1 VQVTGFEVF
10 PVVCPPP
17 FRGGRQWL
25 FVRLDTDGGTRG
37 YGEMMLLGTG
47 FRLPVLATMM
57 ADIIEQ
63 AVIGH
68 DPYDIE
74 MLFDKIYGRAG
85 YSHYPELTKLGI
97 LSAIEM
103 ACWDIIGKDC
113 GQPVYKLL
121 GGQMR
126 DRVRTYTYIYDDAVS
141 GNTASRP
148 AGARTADRAPLSRE
162 VWLNPD
168 YAASRARHY
177 ADLGFTAIKVDP
189 FSLVLSH
196 DQSLGQNVP
205 LQFSLSAA
213 DTAERVIGAI
223 RDEVGTA
230 CDIIIGTHGQMTAAG
245 ALRIAQ
251 RLEKFDPL
259 WYEEPCP
266 PENMKALA
274 EVAQRTSIPIATGE
288 RLTTKFDFARLI
300 EHRAA
305 AIFNFDAGQV
315 GGILESKKIASMA
328 EAHYVQVA
336 PHVYGGPLIA
346 AAALQ
351 LSVCSP
357 NFLIMEAIERFD
369 GVHAQFVTS
378 SFEWHDGYLMPPR
391 APGLGFELREDVA
404 RSHAPHGPQPGTI
417 RSYLSARAEALGC
430 FSSTDA
436 AAPATRS
443 CTPHDEGLS
452 QVGLGNGCPVRAYT
466 SGMPE
471 SCFRRGTTSAR
482 LATSFPV
489 SR

>member
-1 VQVTGFEVF
+1 MKVTGFEVF

-17 FRGGRQWL
+17 FRGGRNWM
-25 FVRLDTDGGTRG
+25 FVRLDTDGGVHG

-47 FRLPVLATMM
+47 FRLPVLAAML
-57 ADIIEQ
+57 ADVIEQ

-68 DPYDIE
+68 DPYDTE
-74 MLFDKIYGRAG
+74 LLFDKVYGRAG
-85 YSHYPELTKLGI
+85 YSHYPELTKLGL

-121 GGQMR
+121 GGAAR
-126 DRVRTYTYIYDDAVS
+126 DRVRSYTYIYDDPAS
-141 GNTASRP
+141 SNT
-148 AGARTADRAPLSRE
+148 GARPDGGSPLSRD
-162 VWLNPD
+162 VWLDPA

-189 FSLVLSH
+189 FSLTMTD
-196 DQSLGQNVP
+196 DQSLGQTVP

-223 RDEVGTA
+223 RQEVGTA

-245 ALRIAQ
+245 ALRIAR

-266 PENMKALA
+266 PENMTALA
-274 EVAQRTSIPIATGE
+274 EVARRTTIPIATGE
-288 RLTTKFDFARLI
+288 RLTTKYDFARLI

-336 PHVYGGPLIA
+336 PHVYGGPFIA

-351 LSVCSP
+351 LSLCSP
-357 NFLIMEAIERFD
+357 NLLIMEGIERFD
-369 GVHAQFVTS
+369 GVHAQFVEPG
-378 SFEWHDGYLMPPR
+378 FEWRDGFLLPPR
-391 APGLGFELREDVA
+391 GPGLGFELREDVA
-404 RSHAPHGPQPGTI
+404 RSHAPTGPTPSTI
-417 RSYLSARAEALGC
+417 RSY
-430 FSSTDA
+430 
-436 AAPATRS
+436 
-443 CTPHDEGLS
+443 
-452 QVGLGNGCPVRAYT
+452 
-466 SGMPE
+466 
-471 SCFRRGTTSAR
+471 
-482 LATSFPV
+482 
-489 SR
+489 

>member
-1 VQVTGFEVF
+1 MKVTGFEVF

-17 FRGGRQWL
+17 FRGGRSWL
-25 FVRLDTDGGTRG
+25 FVRLDTDNGTRG
-37 YGEMMLLGTG
+37 YGEMMVLGAG
-47 FRLPVLATMM
+47 FRLPVLAVMM
-57 ADIIEQ
+57 ADVIEQ

-68 DPYDIE
+68 DPYDTE
-74 MLFDKIYGRAG
+74 MLFDTVYGRAG

-121 GGQMR
+121 GGAMR
-126 DRVRTYTYIYDDAVS
+126 DRVRTYTYIYDDPA
-141 GNTASRP
+141 ARP
-148 AGARTADRAPLSRE
+148 ASGTGRTADHGPLSRD
-162 VWLNPD
+162 VWLNPAH
-168 YAASRARHY
+168 AAARARHY
-177 ADLGFTAIKVDP
+177 LDQGFTAIKVDP
-189 FSLVLSH
+189 FSLVLTH

-205 LQFSLSAA
+205 LQFSLAAA

-251 RLEKFDPL
+251 RLERFDPL

-266 PENMKALA
+266 PENMAALA
-274 EVAQRTSIPIATGE
+274 EVARRTTIPIATGE
-288 RLTTKFDFARLI
+288 RLTTKFDFARLL

-315 GGILESKKIASMA
+315 GGITEAKKIASMA

-346 AAALQ
+346 AAALH
-351 LSVCSP
+351 LSLCSP

-369 GVHAQFVTS
+369 GVHAQFT
-378 SFEWHDGYLMPPR
+378 EERLDWQGGYLLPPR
-391 APGLGFELREDVA
+391 GPGLGFTLREDVA
-404 RSHAPHGPQPGTI
+404 RRHAPQGPQPGTI
-417 RSYLSARAEALGC
+417 RSY
-430 FSSTDA
+430 
-436 AAPATRS
+436 
-443 CTPHDEGLS
+443 
-452 QVGLGNGCPVRAYT
+452 
-466 SGMPE
+466 
-471 SCFRRGTTSAR
+471 
-482 LATSFPV
+482 
-489 SR
+489 

>member
-1 VQVTGFEVF
+1 MKVTGFEVF

-17 FRGGRQWL
+17 FRGGRSWL
-25 FVRLDTDGGTRG
+25 FVRLDTDSGVHG

-47 FRLPVLATMM
+47 FRLPVMALMM

-63 AVIGH
+63 AVVGH
-68 DPYDIE
+68 DPYDTE
-74 MLFDKIYGRAG
+74 LLFDKVYGRAG

-97 LSAIEM
+97 LSAIEL

-126 DRVRTYTYIYDDAVS
+126 DRVRTYTYIYDD
-141 GNTASRP
+141 P
-148 AGARTADRAPLSRE
+148 AARTGEGSPLSRN
-162 VWLNPD
+162 VWLDPA

-177 ADLGFTAIKVDP
+177 VDLGFTAIKVDP
-189 FSLVLSH
+189 FSLVLTD

-213 DTAERVIGAI
+213 DTAERVISAI

-230 CDIIIGTHGQMTAAG
+230 ADIIIGTHGQMTAAG
-245 ALRIAQ
+245 ALRIAE
-251 RLEKFDPL
+251 RLAKFDPL

-266 PENMKALA
+266 PENMQALA
-274 EVAQRTSIPIATGE
+274 EVARRTTIPIATGE

-305 AIFNFDAGQV
+305 AIFNFDVGQV
-315 GGILESKKIASMA
+315 GGILEAKKIASMA

-351 LSVCSP
+351 LSLCSP
-357 NFLIMEAIERFD
+357 NFLIMEGIERFD
-369 GVHAQFVTS
+369 GVHAEFVDVP
-378 SFEWHDGYLMPPR
+378 FEWHDGYLLPPS
-391 APGLGFELREDVA
+391 APGLGVNLREDVA
-404 RSHAPHGPQPGTI
+404 RSHAPQGPQPGTI
-417 RSYLSARAEALGC
+417 RSY
-430 FSSTDA
+430 
-436 AAPATRS
+436 
-443 CTPHDEGLS
+443 
-452 QVGLGNGCPVRAYT
+452 
-466 SGMPE
+466 
-471 SCFRRGTTSAR
+471 
-482 LATSFPV
+482 
-489 SR
+489 

>member
-1 VQVTGFEVF
+1 M
-10 PVVCPPP
+10 
-17 FRGGRQWL
+17 
-25 FVRLDTDGGTRG
+25 RLDTDSGVHG

-47 FRLPVLATMM
+47 FRLPVMAAMM
-57 ADIIEQ
+57 ADIIDQ
-63 AVIGH
+63 AVVGH
-68 DPYDIE
+68 DPYDTE
-74 MLFDKIYGRAG
+74 LLFDKVYGRAG

-126 DRVRTYTYIYDDAVS
+126 DRVRTYTYIYDD
-141 GNTASRP
+141 P
-148 AGARTADRAPLSRE
+148 AARTGAGSVSNHGVSNHGPLSRD
-162 VWLNPD
+162 VWLDPA

-177 ADLGFTAIKVDP
+177 VDLGFTAIKVDP
-189 FSLVLSH
+189 FSLVLTH
-196 DQSLGQNVP
+196 DQSLSQNVP

-230 CDIIIGTHGQMTAAG
+230 ADIIIGTHGQMTAAG

-266 PENMKALA
+266 PENMQALA
-274 EVAQRTSIPIATGE
+274 EVARRTTIPIATGE

-305 AIFNFDAGQV
+305 AIFNFDVGQV
-315 GGILESKKIASMA
+315 GGILEAKKIASMA

-351 LSVCSP
+351 LSLCSP
-357 NFLIMEAIERFD
+357 NFLIMEGIERFD
-369 GVHAQFVTS
+369 GVHAQFVDTP
-378 SFEWHDGYLMPPR
+378 FEWHDGYLLPPS
-391 APGLGFELREDVA
+391 APGLGVNLREDLA
-404 RSHAPHGPQPGTI
+404 RAHAPHGPQPGTI
-417 RSYLSARAEALGC
+417 RSY
-430 FSSTDA
+430 
-436 AAPATRS
+436 
-443 CTPHDEGLS
+443 
-452 QVGLGNGCPVRAYT
+452 
-466 SGMPE
+466 
-471 SCFRRGTTSAR
+471 
-482 LATSFPV
+482 
-489 SR
+489 

>member
-1 VQVTGFEVF
+1 MKVTGFEVF

-17 FRGGRQWL
+17 FRGGRSWL
-25 FVRLDTDGGTRG
+25 FVRLDTDSGVHG

-47 FRLPVLATMM
+47 FRLPVMAVMM
-57 ADIIEQ
+57 ADIIDQ
-63 AVIGH
+63 AVVGH
-68 DPYDIE
+68 DPYDTE
-74 MLFDKIYGRAG
+74 LLFDKVYGRAG

-113 GQPVYKLL
+113 GQPVHKLL

-126 DRVRTYTYIYDDAVS
+126 DRVRTYTYIYDD
-141 GNTASRP
+141 P
-148 AGARTADRAPLSRE
+148 AAQKSEGSPLNRD
-162 VWLNPD
+162 VWLNPA

-177 ADLGFTAIKVDP
+177 VDLGFTAIKVDP
-189 FSLVLSH
+189 FSLVTTH

-230 CDIIIGTHGQMTAAG
+230 ADIIIGTHGQMTAAG
-245 ALRIAQ
+245 ALRIAE
-251 RLEKFDPL
+251 RLERFDPL

-266 PENMKALA
+266 PENMQALA
-274 EVAQRTSIPIATGE
+274 EVARRTTIPIATGE

-305 AIFNFDAGQV
+305 AIFNFDVGQV
-315 GGILESKKIASMA
+315 GGILEAKKIASMA

-351 LSVCSP
+351 LSLCSP
-357 NFLIMEAIERFD
+357 NFLIMEGIERFD
-369 GVHAQFVTS
+369 GVHAQFVDTPL
-378 SFEWHDGYLMPPR
+378 EWHDGYLRPPS
-391 APGLGFELREDVA
+391 APGLGANLREDVVRA
-404 RSHAPHGPQPGTI
+404 HAPQGPQPGTI
-417 RSYLSARAEALGC
+417 RSY
-430 FSSTDA
+430 
-436 AAPATRS
+436 
-443 CTPHDEGLS
+443 
-452 QVGLGNGCPVRAYT
+452 
-466 SGMPE
+466 
-471 SCFRRGTTSAR
+471 
-482 LATSFPV
+482 
-489 SR
+489 

>member
-1 VQVTGFEVF
+1 VGVRRHHGRVKVTGFEVF

-17 FRGGRQWL
+17 FRGGRSWL
-25 FVRLDTDGGTRG
+25 FVRLDTDSGDHG

-47 FRLPVLATMM
+47 FRLPVMAVMM
-57 ADIIEQ
+57 ADIIDQ
-63 AVIGH
+63 AVVGH
-68 DPYDIE
+68 DPYDTE
-74 MLFDKIYGRAG
+74 LLFDKVYGRAG

-126 DRVRTYTYIYDDAVS
+126 DRVRTYTYIYDD
-141 GNTASRP
+141 P
-148 AGARTADRAPLSRE
+148 AARTGEGSPLSRD
-162 VWLNPD
+162 VWLDPA

-177 ADLGFTAIKVDP
+177 VDLGFTAIKVDP
-189 FSLVLSH
+189 FSLVTTH
-196 DQSLGQNVP
+196 DQSLTQNVP

-230 CDIIIGTHGQMTAAG
+230 ADIIIGTHGQMTAAG
-245 ALRIAQ
+245 ALRIAE
-251 RLEKFDPL
+251 RLERFDPL

-266 PENMKALA
+266 PENMQALA
-274 EVAQRTSIPIATGE
+274 EVARRTTIPIATGE

-305 AIFNFDAGQV
+305 AIFNFDVGQV
-315 GGILESKKIASMA
+315 GGILEAKKIASMA

-351 LSVCSP
+351 LSLCSP
-357 NFLIMEAIERFD
+357 NFLIMEGIERFD
-369 GVHAQFVTS
+369 GVHAQFVDAP
-378 SFEWHDGYLMPPR
+378 FEWHDGYLLPPS
-391 APGLGFELREDVA
+391 APGLGVNLREDVA
-404 RSHAPHGPQPGTI
+404 RAHAPQGPQPGTI
-417 RSYLSARAEALGC
+417 RSY
-430 FSSTDA
+430 
-436 AAPATRS
+436 
-443 CTPHDEGLS
+443 
-452 QVGLGNGCPVRAYT
+452 
-466 SGMPE
+466 
-471 SCFRRGTTSAR
+471 
-482 LATSFPV
+482 
-489 SR
+489 

>member
-1 VQVTGFEVF
+1 MAV
-10 PVVCPPP
+10 
-17 FRGGRQWL
+17 
-25 FVRLDTDGGTRG
+25 
-37 YGEMMLLGTG
+37 
-47 FRLPVLATMM
+47 MM
-57 ADIIEQ
+57 ADIIDQ
-63 AVIGH
+63 AVVGH
-68 DPYDIE
+68 DPYDTE
-74 MLFDKIYGRAG
+74 LLFDKVYGRAG

-126 DRVRTYTYIYDDAVS
+126 DRVRTYTYIYDD
-141 GNTASRP
+141 P
-148 AGARTADRAPLSRE
+148 AAQKSEGSPLNRD
-162 VWLNPD
+162 VWLNPA

-177 ADLGFTAIKVDP
+177 VDLGFTAIKVDP
-189 FSLVLSH
+189 FSLVTTH

-230 CDIIIGTHGQMTAAG
+230 ADIIIGTHGQMTAAG
-245 ALRIAQ
+245 ALRIAE

-266 PENMKALA
+266 PENMQALA
-274 EVAQRTSIPIATGE
+274 EVARRTTIPIATGE

-305 AIFNFDAGQV
+305 AIFNFDVGQV
-315 GGILESKKIASMA
+315 GGILEAKKIASMA

-351 LSVCSP
+351 LSLCSP
-357 NFLIMEAIERFD
+357 NFLIMEGIERFD
-369 GVHAQFVTS
+369 GVHAQFVDTPL
-378 SFEWHDGYLMPPR
+378 EWHDGYLRPPS
-391 APGLGFELREDVA
+391 APGLGANLREDVVRA
-404 RSHAPHGPQPGTI
+404 HAPQGPQPGTI
-417 RSYLSARAEALGC
+417 RSY
-430 FSSTDA
+430 
-436 AAPATRS
+436 
-443 CTPHDEGLS
+443 
-452 QVGLGNGCPVRAYT
+452 
-466 SGMPE
+466 
-471 SCFRRGTTSAR
+471 
-482 LATSFPV
+482 
-489 SR
+489 

>member
-1 VQVTGFEVF
+1 MKVTGFEVF

-17 FRGGRQWL
+17 FRGGRSWL
-25 FVRLDTDGGTRG
+25 FVRLDTDGGPHG

-47 FRLPVLATMM
+47 FRLPVVAAMM
-57 ADIIEQ
+57 ADLIEQ

-68 DPYDIE
+68 DPYDVE
-74 MLFDKIYGRAG
+74 MLFDKVYGRAG

-121 GGQMR
+121 GGEMR
-126 DRVRTYTYIYDDAVS
+126 DRVRTYTYIYDEPAARPGS
-141 GNTASRP
+141 GS
-148 AGARTADRAPLSRE
+148 PLSRD
-162 VWLNPD
+162 VWLNPAH
-168 YAASRARHY
+168 AASRARHY

-189 FSLVLSH
+189 FSLILTH

-205 LQFSLSAA
+205 LQFSLQAA

-245 ALRIAQ
+245 ALRIAR

-259 WYEEPCP
+259 WFEEPCP

-274 EVAQRTSIPIATGE
+274 EVAQRTTIPVATGE

-305 AIFNFDAGQV
+305 AIFNFDVGQV

-336 PHVYGGPLIA
+336 PHVYGGPFIA
-346 AAALQ
+346 AAALH
-351 LSVCSP
+351 LSLCSP
-357 NFLIMEAIERFD
+357 NFLIMEAIERLD
-369 GVHAQFVTS
+369 GVHAQFVDS
-378 SFEWHDGYLMPPR
+378 PFEWHDGYLMPPR
-391 APGLGFELREDVA
+391 GPGLGFNLREDVA
-404 RSHAPHGPQPGTI
+404 RSHAPQGPQPGTI
-417 RSYLSARAEALGC
+417 RSY
-430 FSSTDA
+430 
-436 AAPATRS
+436 
-443 CTPHDEGLS
+443 
-452 QVGLGNGCPVRAYT
+452 
-466 SGMPE
+466 
-471 SCFRRGTTSAR
+471 
-482 LATSFPV
+482 
-489 SR
+489 